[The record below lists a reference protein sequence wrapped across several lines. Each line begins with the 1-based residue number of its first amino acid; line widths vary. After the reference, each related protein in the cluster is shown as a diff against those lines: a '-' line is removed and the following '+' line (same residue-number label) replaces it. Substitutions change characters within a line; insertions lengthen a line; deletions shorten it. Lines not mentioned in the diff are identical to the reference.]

1 MCQASE
7 ELSIAYELS
16 QDFVGLFKEHKAQAL
31 KDWLRRAKGSTISE
45 LKSLA
50 KSMRAAITPRLRRR
64 VLSLGIKVRLKGTSI
79 GSNA

>member
-7 ELSIAYELS
+7 DLSIAYELS
-16 QDFVGLFKEHKAQAL
+16 QGFVGLFKEHKAQAL

-45 LKSLA
+45 LKSIA
-50 KSMRAAITPRLRRR
+50 KSMRAAITPRWRRR
-64 VLSLGIKVRLKGTSI
+64 VLSHGIKVRWKGTSI